1 MRVLSVAL
9 CLGLAGCMMQG
20 EGPAKK
26 LTETV
31 QSMNKATRWGQLG
44 EAGRMVEPLYRA
56 RFLQTHAHWGASI
69 QVADSEIVHMEMS
82 PDHETAVAVVQYEWY
97 LLAAMTLHNT
107 VVQQRWSNVHDSF
120 VLISENVVQG
130 DARLLAPAARPPAAD
145 TGLGGEVVGGGDE
158 NAAYT
163 MGM

>member
-1 MRVLSVAL
+1 MRVLSIAL

-44 EAGRMVEPLYRA
+44 EAGRLVEPLYRA

-82 PDHETAVAVVQYEWY
+82 PDGSKLYTANGLTNDVTIIDVA
-97 LLAAMTLHNT
+97 TLKAEKS
-107 VVQQRWSNVHDSF
+107 VPV
-120 VLISENVVQG
+120 G
-130 DARLLAPAARPPAAD
+130 RLPWGIAIKP
-145 TGLGGEVVGGGDE
+145 
-158 NAAYT
+158 
-163 MGM
+163 